1 MIRADRGYARL
12 AAWLAVT
19 LLLAFT
25 LYSGQLTVLTSG
37 LGVLLSST
45 LGSVFPAYPFL
56 ALLLLLVALRWRDF
70 HEVLLSERGL
80 KSKPVTRLVGAAMV
94 VVPAA
99 LWALVYGQGNPT
111 DYVAMELAAAS
122 FVVAAYGCLLAIN
135 PSMWKI
141 MLPYA
146 LLCALG
152 LVSPLFMVNV
162 LGPPLAALSSYLAAG
177 MTSALG
183 LHIAWQGVSF
193 SFVST
198 TGETISSVV
207 TPACSAAYSITIY
220 LGLLGLMYLD
230 VGKGV
235 ATTVKFAL
243 VGSLV
248 IPLLDSARIA
258 AMIWMGF
265 LEGSGAFW
273 SIHDWLG
280 YAIFFAFYI
289 VVLVAYSRADRLPS
303 SVRPAPA
310 L

>member
-1 MIRADRGYARL
+1 MIKADRGHARL
-12 AAWLAVT
+12 AAWLAAT
-19 LLLAFT
+19 LLLVFT
-25 LYSGQLTVLTSG
+25 VYSSQLTVLTSG

-45 LGSVFPAYPFL
+45 LGTVFPAYPFL
-56 ALLLLLVALRWRDF
+56 ALLLLLVALRWKDF
-70 HEVLLSERGL
+70 HVVLLSEKGL
-80 KSKPVTRLVGAAMV
+80 TSKPVTRLVGVAMAF
-94 VVPAA
+94 VPAA
-99 LWALVYGQGNPT
+99 LWTLVYGQGNPT
-111 DYVAMELAAAS
+111 DYVAMETAAAS

-146 LLCALG
+146 SLCALG

-177 MTSALG
+177 MTYALG

-193 SFVST
+193 SFVAT

-230 VGKGV
+230 MGKSRV
-235 ATTVKFAL
+235 ATMKFAI
-243 VGSLV
+243 VGVLS
-248 IPLLDSARIA
+248 IPLLNSARIA
-258 AMIWMGF
+258 VMIWMGF

-289 VVLVAYSRADRLPS
+289 AVLAAYSRGNRVPS
-303 SVRPAPA
+303 SVPISSA